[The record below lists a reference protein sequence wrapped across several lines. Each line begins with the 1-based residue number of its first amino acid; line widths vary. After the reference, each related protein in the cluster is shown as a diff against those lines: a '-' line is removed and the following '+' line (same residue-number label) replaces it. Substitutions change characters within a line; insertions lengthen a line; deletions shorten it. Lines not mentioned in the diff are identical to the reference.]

1 MTAFIT
7 GYIALGV
14 IVLALVAAAGRAL
27 QQNRE
32 GRASLLIAATITI
45 VGLAA
50 FYAVLLGEVSP

>member
-1 MTAFIT
+1 MTAFIA
-7 GYIALGV
+7 GYIVLGV

-45 VGLAA
+45 VAAAA
-50 FYAVLLGEVSP
+50 FYAVLLGEVAP